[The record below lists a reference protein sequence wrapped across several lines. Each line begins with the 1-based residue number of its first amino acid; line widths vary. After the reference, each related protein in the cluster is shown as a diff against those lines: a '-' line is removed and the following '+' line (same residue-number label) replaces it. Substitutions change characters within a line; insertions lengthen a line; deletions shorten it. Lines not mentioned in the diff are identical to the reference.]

1 MLAGLEAYEMDG
13 GGQNERNE
21 RMPNEVWDVTR
32 TVLIFYVSS
41 LIPYSSRTLIFFPM
55 IPRVTVYWS
64 SR

>member
-32 TVLIFYVSS
+32 TVFFYVSS
-41 LIPYSSRTLIFFPM
+41 LVPYSSCTLIFFLL
-55 IPRVTVYWS
+55 
-64 SR
+64 